1 MVPMTPVIFDRQL
14 FARRRARALA
24 ERKPGADFLLLLAA
38 DDLADRLAAVDRHF
52 TRALVVGDPTGTLA
66 ARIAG
71 GRVDEVVRADL
82 LVPGTDGGGAVVID
96 DEALPFANGAFDL
109 VVSSMALQFAND
121 LPGALIEARRV
132 LRPDGLFLGVLAG
145 GDSLTELRQAF
156 LAAESRRSGGVSPR
170 IAPMAEVRDLGG
182 LLQRAG
188 FALPVA
194 DQDRLTLR
202 YANALALMDELKA
215 MGATNVL
222 AGRRRG
228 LTGPALLAEVASTY
242 QDMFSDP
249 DGRIRASLALISLSG
264 WAPHESQQKPLQ
276 PGSAKMRLADALK
289 AAPPRDDD

>member
-24 ERKPGADFLLLLAA
+24 ERKPGADFLLSLAA

-82 LVPGTDGGGAVVID
+82 LVPGTDGGGVVVID